1 MEAAHICGLRG
12 QLALLR
18 PLHFGHRPAA
28 AAWQCKVQKSEE
40 AKCKVKKPTCSLMQL
55 RPRLVL
61 CAEIA
66 CCWLAHLPPAQ
77 EFIHRAGRLTRED
90 CLQANKSY
98 CTLHYRPEFPL
109 GPISA
114 LSKPPTPL
122 YTADTCTLQTPPATR
137 VHSPRTKCRSIKS
150 GGLRNPLK
158 WTKPNC
164 SEYSRHPCE
173 AFFSPFINVQLPNVC
188 PAFNA
193 IKSPSLTPFS
203 A

>member
-1 MEAAHICGLRG
+1 MEAAHICGLGG

-90 CLQANKSY
+90 RLQANKSY
-98 CTLHYRPEFPL
+98 CTLHYHLEFPL

-114 LSKPPTPL
+114 LSTPPTSF
-122 YTADTCTLQTPPATR
+122 TLQAH
-137 VHSPRTKCRSIKS
+137 VHCKRRLPLGFIHR
-150 GGLRNPLK
+150 GLSAGRLK
-158 WTKPNC
+158 V
-164 SEYSRHPCE
+164 E
-173 AFFSPFINVQLPNVC
+173 AC
-188 PAFNA
+188 A
-193 IKSPSLTPFS
+193 IH
-203 A
+203 

>member
-1 MEAAHICGLRG
+1 MIAWTSSRLSPRYKWPFSTESISDSRSLLPKRCSFLLKRRQGGRFGSSAHLW
-12 QLALLR
+12 LE
-18 PLHFGHRPAA
+18 RPACTFKA
-28 AAWQCKVQKSEE
+28 TALWASACSGGQQCKVQKSEE

-114 LSKPPTPL
+114 LSKPPTPF
-122 YTADTCTLQTPPATR
+122 TLQAD
-137 VHSPRTKCRSIKS
+137 VHCHRRLPLGFIHR
-150 GGLRNPLK
+150 GLSAGRLK
-158 WTKPNC
+158 V
-164 SEYSRHPCE
+164 E
-173 AFFSPFINVQLPNVC
+173 AC
-188 PAFNA
+188 A
-193 IKSPSLTPFS
+193 IH
-203 A
+203 